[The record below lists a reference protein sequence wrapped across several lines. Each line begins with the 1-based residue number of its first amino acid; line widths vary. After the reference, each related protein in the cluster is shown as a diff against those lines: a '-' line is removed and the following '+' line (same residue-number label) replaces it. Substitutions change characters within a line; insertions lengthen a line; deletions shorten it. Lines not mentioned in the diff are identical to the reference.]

1 MAFDVMKNEN
11 TLSALYVTCMRIH
24 FSAKGVVDVAD
35 YAHLI
40 ACVASVSVLF
50 RRKLRTRNDSQR
62 PRENPVSYSL
72 FAPKQNGNACY
83 AGYSPDTNGQTL
95 CVFNNKE

>member
-11 TLSALYVTCMRIH
+11 TCLLCTLPVCESCIPFLVLSL
-24 FSAKGVVDVAD
+24 SAKGVVDVAD

-40 ACVASVSVLF
+40 ACVASVSVLL

-62 PRENPVSYSL
+62 PRENPVS
-72 FAPKQNGNACY
+72 
-83 AGYSPDTNGQTL
+83 
-95 CVFNNKE
+95 